1 MNKPLLGKSQLLA
14 WLLFAAFSAQSEQN
28 LTQSLTMDEAIKLA
42 TQSQPLLQSLD
53 DAAAA
58 SREAA
63 VAEGQL
69 PDPKLKF
76 GVQNLPITSSVSRKA
91 QIDEELAQTSASVVG
106 SPAKTRSFIQC

>member
-1 MNKPLLGKSQLLA
+1 MNKPSLGKSLLFA
-14 WLLFAAFSAQSEQN
+14 WLLFAAFSAQSEQ
-28 LTQSLTMDEAIKLA
+28 SLTMAEAIRLA

-63 VAEGQL
+63 VAAGQL
-69 PDPKLKF
+69 PDPKLNF